1 MQSAAVVQPTWW
13 ETLVTSLYGIL
24 GMLVRGLVNLII
36 FLLIIVVGWFV
47 SSLVAKAIVAVLRK
61 VRFNELMDR
70 LGLGTRRMGA
80 ETDAPQVVA
89 DITKWLIRVVVLVVA
104 FAALGI
110 PAFSVVLSQ
119 LLLWLPNLA
128 VAIVVLI
135 VGGLAANGIA
145 GLVRGATAEAGF
157 KNPEVLANVARVAV
171 WAFAIVIAVN
181 QVGIAS
187 TLVNT
192 LFMGFVGA
200 MALAAGLAFGI
211 GGQKLASE
219 LLDNWYRKGKQ
230 LGPQTR
236 AATDAAQRR
245 VRNEDIP
252 SGA

>member
-24 GMLVRGLVNLII
+24 GMLVRGLENLII

-61 VRFNELMDR
+61 VRFSELMDR

-80 ETDAPQVVA
+80 ETDAAQVVG
-89 DITKWLIRVVVLVVA
+89 DITKWLIRVVVLIVA

-110 PAFSVVLSQ
+110 PAFSIVLSQ

-157 KNPEVLANVARVAV
+157 KNPEALANVARGAV

-200 MALAAGLAFGI
+200 GALAARLSFRI
-211 GGQKLASE
+211 GGQELAGQLLEKWYGKGKKLASQA
-219 LLDNWYRKGKQ
+219 R
-230 LGPQTR
+230 
-236 AATDAAQRR
+236 
-245 VRNEDIP
+245 
-252 SGA
+252 SGAEGAGRQA

>member
-1 MQSAAVVQPTWW
+1 MQTAPVVQPTWW
-13 ETLVTSLYGIL
+13 DTLVASLYGIL

-70 LGLGTRRMGA
+70 LGLGGSTQRMGA
-80 ETDAPQVVA
+80 ETDAAQVAGDV
-89 DITKWLIRVVVLVVA
+89 TKWLIRVVVLVVA
-104 FAALGI
+104 FAAFGI

-119 LLLWLPNLA
+119 LLLWLPSLA

-135 VGGLAANGIA
+135 VGGWGTNGVA
-145 GLVRGATAEAGF
+145 GLVRSATAGF
-157 KNPEVLANVARVAV
+157 KNPEALANVARGAV

-200 MALAAGLAFGI
+200 VALAAGLAFGI
-211 GGQKLASE
+211 GGKELAGQ
-219 LLDNWYRKGKQ
+219 LLEKWYGKGKK
-230 LGPQTR
+230 
-236 AATDAAQRR
+236 
-245 VRNEDIP
+245 
-252 SGA
+252 

>member
-1 MQSAAVVQPTWW
+1 MQTAAVVQPTWW
-13 ETLVTSLYGIL
+13 DTLVASLYGIL
-24 GMLVRGLVNLII
+24 GMLVRGLVKLIV

-61 VRFNELMDR
+61 IRFNELMDR
-70 LGLGTRRMGA
+70 LGLGGFTRKMGA
-80 ETDAPQVVA
+80 ETDAAQLVG
-89 DITKWLIRVVVLVVA
+89 DITKWLLRVVVLVVA

-145 GLVRGATAEAGF
+145 ALVRGATAEGF
-157 KNPEVLANVARVAV
+157 KNPDALANVARIAV

-200 MALAAGLAFGI
+200 VALAAGLAFGI
-211 GGQKLASE
+211 GGQKLAAE
-219 LLDNWYRKGKQ
+219 LLEKWYRKGKQ
-230 LGPQTR
+230 LAPQAR
-236 AATDAAQRR
+236 PGGAAP
-245 VRNEDIP
+245 IP
-252 SGA
+252 R

>member
-1 MQSAAVVQPTWW
+1 MQTAPVVQPTWW
-13 ETLVTSLYGIL
+13 DTLVASLYGIL

-70 LGLGTRRMGA
+70 LGFGGSTQKMGA
-80 ETDAPQVVA
+80 ETDAAQVAGDVV
-89 DITKWLIRVVVLVVA
+89 KWLIRVVVLVVA

-128 VAIVVLI
+128 VAIVVLV
-135 VGGLAANGIA
+135 VGGLVANGIA
-145 GLVRGATAEAGF
+145 ELVRGATAEAGF
-157 KNPEVLANVARVAV
+157 KNPDALANVARFAV
-171 WAFAIVIAVN
+171 WAFAIIIADN

-192 LFMGFVGA
+192 LFMGF
-200 MALAAGLAFGI
+200 
-211 GGQKLASE
+211 
-219 LLDNWYRKGKQ
+219 
-230 LGPQTR
+230 
-236 AATDAAQRR
+236 
-245 VRNEDIP
+245 
-252 SGA
+252 

>member
-1 MQSAAVVQPTWW
+1 MQTAAVVQPTWW
-13 ETLVTSLYGIL
+13 ETLVASLYGIL
-24 GMLVRGLVNLII
+24 GMLVRGLVKLIV

-70 LGLGTRRMGA
+70 LGLGGFTRRKGA
-80 ETDAPQVVA
+80 ETDAAQVVA

-135 VGGLAANGIA
+135 VGGLAANAIA
-145 GLVRGATAEAGF
+145 GLVRGATAEAAF
-157 KNPEVLANVARVAV
+157 ENPEALANVARGAV

-200 MALAAGLAFGI
+200 VALAAGLAFGI
-211 GGQKLASE
+211 GGQKLAAE
-219 LLDNWYRKGKQ
+219 LLDKWYRRGKQ
-230 LGPQTR
+230 LGPQAR
-236 AATDAAQRR
+236 PGGAAPTPR
-245 VRNEDIP
+245 
-252 SGA
+252 